1 MKVIKRICDV
11 IDLVNDWIGRI
22 ASFAVLGILAVIVTE
37 VVLRRLFHS
46 PQIWTMDVICM
57 TFGCYIIMVC
67 AYGFQK
73 KAFVAVDVL
82 YARLKPLAQNILHL
96 ITYLV
101 FFVPFVFVLVPE
113 SFGFFLRSYTT
124 GERGYSVWAPPAWP
138 VKLALF
144 VGMTLLALQ
153 GISEM
158 LKCVRGI
165 GEAVSGTDDTKEATL
180 HDGNADQSC
189 HAVRRERNTAQR
201 DPAWRTV
208 PYHDHR
214 SCDRSGA
221 CVRPRRRRCYY
232 RLSRLGRRA
241 SPSP

>member
-1 MKVIKRICDV
+1 MKVIKGICNG
-11 IDLVNDWIGRI
+11 IDKFNDILGRVF
-22 ASFAVLGILAVIVTE
+22 SVLVLGILGVILCE
-37 VVLRRLFHS
+37 VVLRRIFNR
-46 PQIWTMDVICM
+46 PQIWTQDLTVML
-57 TFGCYIIMVC
+57 FACYIILIC

-101 FFVPFVFVLVPE
+101 FFVPFVFVLAPE

-158 LKCVRGI
+158 LKCVYGI
-165 GEAVSGTDDTKEATL
+165 GEAVSGTDDTKGGDA
-180 HDGNADQSC
+180 A
-189 HAVRRERNTAQR
+189 
-201 DPAWRTV
+201 
-208 PYHDHR
+208 
-214 SCDRSGA
+214 
-221 CVRPRRRRCYY
+221 
-232 RLSRLGRRA
+232 
-241 SPSP
+241 

>member
-1 MKVIKRICDV
+1 MKVIKRICDT

-96 ITYLV
+96 RLPIWCSSY
-101 FFVPFVFVLVPE
+101 
-113 SFGFFLRSYTT
+113 RSYSFSCP
-124 GERGYSVWAPPAWP
+124 RASASSSALMYP
-138 VKLALF
+138 VSA
-144 VGMTLLALQ
+144 
-153 GISEM
+153 
-158 LKCVRGI
+158 
-165 GEAVSGTDDTKEATL
+165 AT
-180 HDGNADQSC
+180 
-189 HAVRRERNTAQR
+189 
-201 DPAWRTV
+201 
-208 PYHDHR
+208 
-214 SCDRSGA
+214 RSG
-221 CVRPRRRRCYY
+221 
-232 RLSRLGRRA
+232 RLRHGR
-241 SPSP
+241 

>member
-1 MKVIKRICDV
+1 
-11 IDLVNDWIGRI
+11 
-22 ASFAVLGILAVIVTE
+22 
-37 VVLRRLFHS
+37 
-46 PQIWTMDVICM
+46 MDVICM

-124 GERGYSVWAPPAWP
+124 G
-138 VKLALF
+138 

-165 GEAVSGTDDTKEATL
+165 GEAVSGTDDTKGGDA
-180 HDGNADQSC
+180 A
-189 HAVRRERNTAQR
+189 
-201 DPAWRTV
+201 
-208 PYHDHR
+208 
-214 SCDRSGA
+214 
-221 CVRPRRRRCYY
+221 
-232 RLSRLGRRA
+232 
-241 SPSP
+241 

>member
-1 MKVIKRICDV
+1 MKVIKRISSV

-22 ASFAVLGILAVIVTE
+22 ASFAVLGILAVIVIE
-37 VVLRRLFHS
+37 VILRRLFHS

-82 YARLKPLAQNILHL
+82 FARIKPLSQYILHL
-96 ITYLV
+96 ITYV
-101 FFVPFVFVLVPE
+101 IFMVPFAFVLVPE
-113 SFGFFLRSYTT
+113 SWGFFIRSFLS

-144 VGMTLLALQ
+144 LGLTLLSLQ

-158 LKCVRGI
+158 LKQVTGI
-165 GEAVSGTDDTKEATL
+165 SDALQA
-180 HDGNADQSC
+180 
-189 HAVRRERNTAQR
+189 
-201 DPAWRTV
+201 
-208 PYHDHR
+208 R
-214 SCDRSGA
+214 SAAKKGGDA
-221 CVRPRRRRCYY
+221 
-232 RLSRLGRRA
+232 A
-241 SPSP
+241 

>member
-82 YARLKPLAQNILHL
+82 YARLKPLAPEHSAPD
-96 ITYLV
+96 YLSG
-101 FFVPFVFVLVPE
+101 VLC
-113 SFGFFLRSYTT
+113 
-124 GERGYSVWAPPAWP
+124 SVR
-138 VKLALF
+138 
-144 VGMTLLALQ
+144 
-153 GISEM
+153 I
-158 LKCVRGI
+158 
-165 GEAVSGTDDTKEATL
+165 
-180 HDGNADQSC
+180 
-189 HAVRRERNTAQR
+189 
-201 DPAWRTV
+201 
-208 PYHDHR
+208 
-214 SCDRSGA
+214 
-221 CVRPRRRRCYY
+221 
-232 RLSRLGRRA
+232 RA
-241 SPSP
+241 RA

>member
-101 FFVPFVFVLVPE
+101 FF
-113 SFGFFLRSYTT
+113 LRSYTT

-165 GEAVSGTDDTKEATL
+165 GEAVSGTDDTKGGDA
-180 HDGNADQSC
+180 A
-189 HAVRRERNTAQR
+189 
-201 DPAWRTV
+201 
-208 PYHDHR
+208 
-214 SCDRSGA
+214 
-221 CVRPRRRRCYY
+221 
-232 RLSRLGRRA
+232 
-241 SPSP
+241 

>member
-1 MKVIKRICDV
+1 MIHARARSGESRTEQSKMRCKKMKVIKRISSV

-22 ASFAVLGILAVIVTE
+22 ASFAVLGILAVIVIE
-37 VVLRRLFHS
+37 VILRRLFHS

-82 YARLKPLAQNILHL
+82 FARLKPLSQYILHL
-96 ITYLV
+96 ITYV
-101 FFVPFVFVLVPE
+101 IFMVPFVFVLVPE
-113 SFGFFLRSYTT
+113 SWGFFIRSFLS

-144 VGMTLLALQ
+144 LGLTLLSLQ

-158 LKCVRGI
+158 LKQVTGI
-165 GEAVSGTDDTKEATL
+165 SDALQA
-180 HDGNADQSC
+180 
-189 HAVRRERNTAQR
+189 
-201 DPAWRTV
+201 
-208 PYHDHR
+208 R
-214 SCDRSGA
+214 SAAKKGGDA
-221 CVRPRRRRCYY
+221 
-232 RLSRLGRRA
+232 A
-241 SPSP
+241 

>member
-82 YARLKPLAQNILHL
+82 YARLKPLAPEHSAPD
-96 ITYLV
+96 YLSG
-101 FFVPFVFVLVPE
+101 VLCSVRIRARARE
-113 SFGFFLRSYTT
+113 LRIFPSL
-124 GERGYSVWAPPAWP
+124 V
-138 VKLALF
+138 
-144 VGMTLLALQ
+144 
-153 GISEM
+153 
-158 LKCVRGI
+158 
-165 GEAVSGTDDTKEATL
+165 
-180 HDGNADQSC
+180 
-189 HAVRRERNTAQR
+189 
-201 DPAWRTV
+201 
-208 PYHDHR
+208 YHR
-214 SCDRSGA
+214 
-221 CVRPRRRRCYY
+221 
-232 RLSRLGRRA
+232 
-241 SPSP
+241 

>member
-101 FFVPFVFVLVPE
+101 FFVPVVEPIFSPI
-113 SFGFFLRSYTT
+113 LRSF
-124 GERGYSVWAPPAWP
+124 A
-138 VKLALF
+138 
-144 VGMTLLALQ
+144 
-153 GISEM
+153 
-158 LKCVRGI
+158 
-165 GEAVSGTDDTKEATL
+165 AVSMTPGLGVAYCSKLRMSESS
-180 HDGNADQSC
+180 NA
-189 HAVRRERNTAQR
+189 
-201 DPAWRTV
+201 P
-208 PYHDHR
+208 
-214 SCDRSGA
+214 
-221 CVRPRRRRCYY
+221 
-232 RLSRLGRRA
+232 
-241 SPSP
+241 

>member
-1 MKVIKRICDV
+1 MKVIKGICNG
-11 IDLVNDWIGRI
+11 IDKFNDILGRVF
-22 ASFAVLGILAVIVTE
+22 SVLVLGILGVILCE
-37 VVLRRLFHS
+37 VVLRRIFNR
-46 PQIWTMDVICM
+46 PQIWTQDLTVML
-57 TFGCYIIMVC
+57 FACYIILIC

-165 GEAVSGTDDTKEATL
+165 GEAVSGTDDTKGGDA
-180 HDGNADQSC
+180 A
-189 HAVRRERNTAQR
+189 
-201 DPAWRTV
+201 
-208 PYHDHR
+208 
-214 SCDRSGA
+214 
-221 CVRPRRRRCYY
+221 
-232 RLSRLGRRA
+232 
-241 SPSP
+241 

>member
-1 MKVIKRICDV
+1 
-11 IDLVNDWIGRI
+11 
-22 ASFAVLGILAVIVTE
+22 
-37 VVLRRLFHS
+37 
-46 PQIWTMDVICM
+46 
-57 TFGCYIIMVC
+57 MVC

-113 SFGFFLRSYTT
+113 SFGFFIRSYVS

-158 LKCVRGI
+158 LKCVNGI
-165 GEAVSGTDDTKEATL
+165 IASATGAEDTKGGDA
-180 HDGNADQSC
+180 A
-189 HAVRRERNTAQR
+189 
-201 DPAWRTV
+201 
-208 PYHDHR
+208 
-214 SCDRSGA
+214 
-221 CVRPRRRRCYY
+221 
-232 RLSRLGRRA
+232 
-241 SPSP
+241 

>member
-1 MKVIKRICDV
+1 MKVIKRICDT

-101 FFVPFVFVLVPE
+101 FVPE
-113 SFGFFLRSYTT
+113 SFGFFIRSYVS

-158 LKCVRGI
+158 LKCVNGI
-165 GEAVSGTDDTKEATL
+165 IASATGAEDTKGGDA
-180 HDGNADQSC
+180 A
-189 HAVRRERNTAQR
+189 
-201 DPAWRTV
+201 
-208 PYHDHR
+208 
-214 SCDRSGA
+214 
-221 CVRPRRRRCYY
+221 
-232 RLSRLGRRA
+232 
-241 SPSP
+241 

>member
-82 YARLKPLAQNILHL
+82 YARLKPLTQHILHL
-96 ITYLV
+96 ITYV
-101 FFVPFVFVLVPE
+101 IFMVPFVFVLVPE
-113 SFGFFLRSYTT
+113 SWGFSC
-124 GERGYSVWAPPAWP
+124 APFCRASAAILSGRRRHGR
-138 VKLALF
+138 VKLARVCRPDAAGPAGYLRD
-144 VGMTLLALQ
+144 AQ
-153 GISEM
+153 
-158 LKCVRGI
+158 
-165 GEAVSGTDDTKEATL
+165 A
-180 HDGNADQSC
+180 GN
-189 HAVRRERNTAQR
+189 R
-201 DPAWRTV
+201 
-208 PYHDHR
+208 
-214 SCDRSGA
+214 
-221 CVRPRRRRCYY
+221 Y
-232 RLSRLGRRA
+232 R
-241 SPSP
+241 